1 MIFLYPT
8 ALFGD
13 SMSTAPLAKMTDQAL
28 GELRDVLHATTA
40 EAVDPLIKEILKAK
54 RICLYGVGREGLM
67 MKAFAMRLFHLG
79 LDAHVVGDM
88 TTPPVSTG
96 DVLIVSAGPGAFS
109 TVLGL
114 MRVAK
119 TDKARTVVI
128 TAQRKGKATKQADVV
143 IHLPAQT
150 MANDTKGTTSVL
162 PMGTLFEATQ
172 LLFFEFIVI
181 MLRDKLKQKPSE
193 MRSKHTNLE

>member
-1 MIFLYPT
+1 MPE
-8 ALFGD
+8 
-13 SMSTAPLAKMTDQAL
+13 APLAEMSRQAL
-28 GELRDVLHATTA
+28 DELYTVFLNTSRTA
-40 EAVDPLIKEILKAK
+40 IDSLIKEIIKAK

-88 TTPPVSTG
+88 TTPPVHKG

-114 MRVAK
+114 IGVAK
-119 TDKARTVVI
+119 ADGARTVVV
-128 TAQRKGKATKQADVV
+128 TAQPKGKAAKQADVV
-143 IHLPAQT
+143 IYIPAQT
-150 MANDTKGTTSVL
+150 MASDTKGKISVL
-162 PMGTLFEATQ
+162 PMGTLYEAAQ

-181 MLRDKLKQKPSE
+181 MLRDKMKQKATD
-193 MRSKHTNLE
+193 MRQRHTNLE

>member
-1 MIFLYPT
+1 MT
-8 ALFGD
+8 N
-13 SMSTAPLAKMTDQAL
+13 APFANMADQAL
-28 GELRDVLHATTA
+28 EELREVFHATSSQ
-40 EAVDPLIKEILKAK
+40 AVDPLVKEIIKAK

-88 TTPPVSTG
+88 TTPPVGKG
-96 DVLIVSAGPGAFS
+96 DLLIVSAGPGEFS

-114 MRVAK
+114 MGVAK
-119 TDKARTVVI
+119 ADKARTVVI
-128 TAQRKGKATKQADVV
+128 TAQPKGKAAKQADVM

-150 MANDTKGTTSVL
+150 MASDTKGKTSVL
-162 PMGTLFEATQ
+162 PMGTLFEAAQ

-181 MLRDKLKQKPSE
+181 MLRDEMKQKPSE
-193 MRSKHTNLE
+193 MRRRHTNLE